1 MPQNTISPFRNESE
15 VVQIN
20 GLTIENRLDR
30 VSMYGSIDFTLD
42 KSGLEKARNLLE
54 VVKVTVEAL
63 EAEELPDS
71 VAVEK
76 PQPVKNPFK

>member
-42 KSGLEKARNLLE
+42 KIGLEKARNLLE
-54 VVKVTVEAL
+54 VMKATVEVL
-63 EAEELPDS
+63 ESSDLP
-71 VAVEK
+71 EK
-76 PQPVKNPFK
+76 VKIEGPENIKNPF

>member
-42 KSGLEKARNLLE
+42 KSGLSKARNLLE
-54 VVKVTVEAL
+54 VIKVTVEAL
-63 EAEELPDS
+63 EVEDLPES
-71 VAVEK
+71 VPIDKSET
-76 PQPVKNPFK
+76 VKNPFE